1 MSGVA
6 RMGALTARTAVRS
19 RQVLKTRGDAY
30 WTHKGSTLSPL
41 LLVCLHQSAFGT
53 PRLALYKYTLPPV
66 LYFHGRGE
74 GGGWRAALRAQPQQL
89 RCCTELVRALLRDVA
104 PSAHVLKWALSVQ
117 LCWLTVAQLVRV
129 RARTAG
135 MATRKSENMLA
146 ARQLKLP
153 KKRRSLQART
163 HVLRGDCG
171 GRASTSH
178 SLPKTRCLPSPPS
191 PKHSCGASM
200 KFGRFISLPLLA
212 ASFYCAST
220 LRTSAPSISQCTAS
234 TPSSTRFQHFLHPE
248 HSQRLHN
255 TTCGLKFTQF
265 V

>member
-1 MSGVA
+1 
-6 RMGALTARTAVRS
+6 
-19 RQVLKTRGDAY
+19 
-30 WTHKGSTLSPL
+30 
-41 LLVCLHQSAFGT
+41 
-53 PRLALYKYTLPPV
+53 
-66 LYFHGRGE
+66 
-74 GGGWRAALRAQPQQL
+74 
-89 RCCTELVRALLRDVA
+89 
-104 PSAHVLKWALSVQ
+104 
-117 LCWLTVAQLVRV
+117 
-129 RARTAG
+129 
-135 MATRKSENMLA
+135 MLA

-234 TPSSTRFQHFLHPE
+234 TPSSTRVQHFLHPE
-248 HSQRLHN
+248 HSQRLQQHN
-255 TTCGLKFTQF
+255 MRFKIHTIRLNFYTLANLFFPLHQLSPLSVALLVDARNVSCHALLTATILDVQLENVLQCKKPTFRLA
-265 V
+265 VM

>member
-89 RCCTELVRALLRDVA
+89 RCCTERVRALLRDVA
-104 PSAHVLKWALSVQ
+104 PSAHVPQVGTFCTIMLADG
-117 LCWLTVAQLVRV
+117 C
-129 RARTAG
+129 TACAG
-135 MATRKSENMLA
+135 EGAHSGYGNKKVGKYVGCTPTQASKKAPLFASQDPRATRGLWRPRLNLPQPSQNTLSPISSLSQALA
-146 ARQLKLP
+146 EPR
-153 KKRRSLQART
+153 
-163 HVLRGDCG
+163 
-171 GRASTSH
+171 
-178 SLPKTRCLPSPPS
+178 
-191 PKHSCGASM
+191 
-200 KFGRFISLPLLA
+200 
-212 ASFYCAST
+212 
-220 LRTSAPSISQCTAS
+220 
-234 TPSSTRFQHFLHPE
+234 
-248 HSQRLHN
+248 
-255 TTCGLKFTQF
+255 
-265 V
+265 

>member
-53 PRLALYKYTLPPV
+53 PRLALYKYTIPPV

-74 GGGWRAALRAQPQQL
+74 GGGWRVALRAQPQQL

-117 LCWLTVAQLVRV
+117 LCWLTVVAQLVRV

-191 PKHSCGASM
+191 PKHLRSLDEIWQIYLPPPPRSLILLCINPAYQRTIDFATRRIHPFVDTLSAFFAS
-200 KFGRFISLPLLA
+200 
-212 ASFYCAST
+212 
-220 LRTSAPSISQCTAS
+220 
-234 TPSSTRFQHFLHPE
+234 
-248 HSQRLHN
+248 
-255 TTCGLKFTQF
+255 
-265 V
+265 